1 MNIIKSQSLGAVVLP
16 LVQVMADADLSWSD
30 REKISAAIHKCHR
43 QWTDMEKERQA
54 ANSQS
59 GYGLQGPGGQIGQVA
74 NSQSGHTPQGLM
86 EQIGQV
92 FPNSP
97 L

>member
-43 QWTDMEKERQA
+43 QWTDMEKERQSTNA
-54 ANSQS
+54 QLGSLHGQQHL
-59 GYGLQGPGGQIGQVA
+59 YPGGLPGNQVQAGQ
-74 NSQSGHTPQGLM
+74 
-86 EQIGQV
+86 
-92 FPNSP
+92 
-97 L
+97 